1 MLYIID
7 GATERL
13 AVAEKNIRL
22 SVKVQPNARKQEIQ
36 RISEE
41 EYQIR
46 ILSPPIEGK
55 ANKELI
61 QVIASHFHLPRSR
74 VKIVRGRKSRKKIVI
89 LEHES

>member
-22 SVKVQPNARKQEIQ
+22 SVKVQPNAHKQEIQ
-36 RISEE
+36 KINGG
-41 EYQIR
+41 EYQIHV
-46 ILSPPIEGK
+46 LSPPTEGK
-55 ANKELI
+55 ANKEVI

-74 VKIVRGRKSRKKIVI
+74 VKIIRGRKSRKKIVM
-89 LEHES
+89 LEYES